1 MWCSLP
7 YNLNLIIDGKFSWFS
22 TAWDPNLNDHIKL
35 APTSARWSGVVEGL
49 GLEGIWSPNIAN
61 ELLVGM

>member
-1 MWCSLP
+1 MGCSLP

-22 TAWDPNLNDHIKL
+22 AAWDSNLNDQIKL
-35 APTSARWSGVVEGL
+35 APTNAQWSGVVEGL
-49 GLEGIWSPNIAN
+49 RLEGIWSPNIAS